1 MMFTHSVLMNKRW
14 YDMSNISHTI
24 AIGPFY
30 VVFGES
36 QHVWAMYLFGL
47 LEDVE
52 RGVGDNISTMMMNRC

>member
-1 MMFTHSVLMNKRW
+1 
-14 YDMSNISHTI
+14 MSNISHTI

>member
-1 MMFTHSVLMNKRW
+1 
-14 YDMSNISHTI
+14 MSNISHTI

-30 VVFGES
+30 VVSGES
-36 QHVWAMYLFGL
+36 KHVWAMYLFGL